1 MAIGIDNPSR
11 YIVKRRKIG
20 ISWDGFDGDCLKLRF
35 KWDDAIKWIED
46 DIADMSAKWP
56 ELGVARKV
64 YFDKTD
70 DPREL
75 PVIKWVLGWD
85 EFRVEYELFY
95 MVNNDD

>member
-1 MAIGIDNPSR
+1 MVIGIVNPSR
-11 YIVKRRKIG
+11 YIVKRHKTG
-20 ISWDGFDGDCLKLRF
+20 ILWAGFDGDSLKLRF

-46 DIADMSAKWP
+46 DIADMTAKWP

-70 DPREL
+70 DPGEI

-85 EFRVEYELFY
+85 
-95 MVNNDD
+95 